1 MLRAGR
7 PTTRLGVA
15 SALAAALV
23 AGALM
28 SCGETDPES
37 DLSVEEGQP
46 MKLGELLYNVQISR
60 FLNPRDPEDE
70 AYLAGQPPPPN
81 DKLYLGVFMLIENEA
96 DTVQEVPAEFTVVDT
111 EGTEFHPIPSDSLFA
126 LELGGTV
133 AANEQLP
140 EPESTAA
147 NGPIQG
153 AMVLFLIDEAA
164 TEDRPLIL
172 DIPSS
177 AGLAGEV
184 ELDI

>member
-1 MLRAGR
+1 M
-7 PTTRLGVA
+7 
-15 SALAAALV
+15 
-23 AGALM
+23 
-28 SCGETDPES
+28 
-37 DLSVEEGQP
+37 
-46 MKLGELLYNVQISR
+46 
-60 FLNPRDPEDE
+60 
-70 AYLAGQPPPPN
+70 
-81 DKLYLGVFMLIENEA
+81 
-96 DTVQEVPAEFTVVDT
+96 
-111 EGTEFHPIPSDSLFA
+111 
-126 LELGGTV
+126 

-177 AGLAGEV
+177 AGAAGEV